1 MFESPM
7 MVKILMSGADA
18 DADVMVEPEAVDVMT
33 EIKSVQLFNDS
44 MQMFVRADFYLNVGD

>member
-18 DADVMVEPEAVDVMT
+18 DADVIVEPEAVDVMT